1 MFAPQSSQ
9 SVVYSHAMSPLLDRF
24 LRGENCVFFAYGM
37 TNSGKTH
44 TIQGT
49 SVDHGLFPRLVSE
62 ILDNMSSSIGSGWGL
77 TASVL
82 EIYQE
87 KIFDLIVKRTDKA
100 DRPEKLTIRD
110 VNGKV
115 EICKLSEH
123 SIKTITDATKLMD
136 LAAANR

>member
-1 MFAPQSSQ
+1 M
-9 SVVYSHAMSPLLDRF
+9 
-24 LRGENCVFFAYGM
+24 FFAYGM

-49 SVDHGLFPRLVSE
+49 SVDHGLLPRLVAE
-62 ILDNMSSSIGSGWGL
+62 ILDNMSGSKGWEL

-87 KIFDLIVKRTDKA
+87 KIYDLIVKRTDKA

-110 VNGKV
+110 INGKV
-115 EICKLSEH
+115 EVCKLSEH
-123 SIKTITDATKLMD
+123 SIRTIADATKLMD
-136 LAAANR
+136 IAATNR

>member
-1 MFAPQSSQ
+1 
-9 SVVYSHAMSPLLDRF
+9 
-24 LRGENCVFFAYGM
+24 VFFAYGM

-49 SVDHGLFPRLVSE
+49 SVDHGLLPRLVAE
-62 ILDNMSSSIGSGWGL
+62 ILDNMSGSKGWEL

-87 KIFDLIVKRTDKA
+87 KIYDLIVKMTDKA

-110 VNGKV
+110 INGKV
-115 EICKLSEH
+115 EVCKLSEH
-123 SIKTITDATKLMD
+123 SIRTIADATKLMD
-136 LAAANR
+136 IAATNR